1 MRIALI
7 EDDPIQAD
15 QMHGWLTEAGH
26 HCHRYT
32 DGAGFTKAIRS
43 ESFDLILMD
52 WGLPDTTGLELL
64 SRVREGD
71 QYTPIVFIT
80 GRDGEMDIVTALQHG
95 ADDYLIKPARPGETL
110 ARIEAVSR
118 RTYRHGQS
126 ETTLHFDPYTLDCS
140 NDRVNLEGESIQLT
154 HKEFELT
161 KFLFQNHNRLLSRNH
176 ILETVWGLSADITT
190 RTVDAHISKIR
201 RKLQLTPQRGWR
213 LSSVYQYGYRLESI
227 SSDDSET
234 TLR

>member
-7 EDDPIQAD
+7 EDDPSQAD
-15 QMHGWLTEAGH
+15 QINYWLTEAGH
-26 HCHRYT
+26 HCHHFA
-32 DGAGFTKAIRS
+32 DGTSFIKTIRS

-64 SRVREGD
+64 AKVRQDD

-80 GRDGEMDIVTALQHG
+80 GRDSEMDIVTALQRG
-95 ADDYLIKPARPGETL
+95 ADDYLIKPARAGETL
-110 ARIEAVSR
+110 ARIEAISR
-118 RTYRHGQS
+118 RTHRHGADDAIL
-126 ETTLHFDPYTLDCS
+126 EFPPYTLDCS
-140 NDRVNLEGESIQLT
+140 NGQVDVDGESVQLT

-176 ILETVWGLSADITT
+176 ILETVWGLTADITT
-190 RTVDAHISKIR
+190 RTVDAHVSKIR

-213 LSSVYQYGYRLESI
+213 LSSVYQYGYRLESVN
-227 SSDDSET
+227 DEPPT
-234 TLR
+234 APPQ